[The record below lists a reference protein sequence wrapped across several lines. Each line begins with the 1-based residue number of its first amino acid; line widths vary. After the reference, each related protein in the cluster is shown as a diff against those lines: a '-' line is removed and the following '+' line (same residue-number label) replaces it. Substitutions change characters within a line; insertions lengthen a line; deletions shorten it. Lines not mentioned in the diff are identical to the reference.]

1 MSIQAGPQGFPPAR
15 RIEGSPPVSA
25 VVAGICAL
33 LGGLVG
39 LVWVQMGLAGLR
51 AVDKMRDPKVDI
63 DWDGRQLE
71 NQLEL
76 GIGAVFVVLL
86 GLGGVLLLARR
97 AAGLTMVTIGS
108 GLGFFACVGPLIVE
122 DDLALKG
129 IHAGLAVG
137 CVLILVTAL
146 LPATDRWI
154 ESGKNAQLMPVHTPR
169 SPVPPYN

>member
-1 MSIQAGPQGFPPAR
+1 M
-15 RIEGSPPVSA
+15 
-25 VVAGICAL
+25 VAGICAL

-39 LVWVQMGLAGLR
+39 FVWVQMGLSGLW
-51 AVDKMRDPKVDI
+51 VVEEIRDPKVDI

-97 AAGLTMVTIGS
+97 AAGLTMVTVGS

-122 DDLALKG
+122 DDLLLKG
-129 IHAGLAVG
+129 VHAGLAVG

-146 LPATDRWI
+146 LPATDHWI
-154 ESGKNAQLMPVHTPR
+154 ESRKNAQLMPVHTPR